1 MFEELFPGPIA
12 LARHRTSPL
21 ADERR
26 QFLRHLHDLGYAR
39 LSLKAVGCEL
49 VVITRY
55 LDVSGREALEVAVI
69 EAAAQRWAADQ
80 MRRHRGTNPQ
90 LSTRNFR
97 YWAEQWL
104 RWLGRLHERP
114 AVAAPPF
121 HPLPPVREKIA
132 GARQQGRIRMPAAP
146 AMTPEPAIRAVEP
159 SVPVICFCS
168 LPSAFSNGSPPV
180 AAQWTHPQIQ
190 R

>member
-12 LARHRTSPL
+12 LARHRTSPF

-55 LDVSGREALEVAVI
+55 LDLSGGATLDRTMI
-69 EAAAQRWAADQ
+69 ETAARSWAAHQ
-80 MRRHRGTNPQ
+80 IRRRRGTNAE

-104 RWLGRLHERP
+104 R
-114 AVAAPPF
+114 
-121 HPLPPVREKIA
+121 
-132 GARQQGRIRMPAAP
+132 
-146 AMTPEPAIRAVEP
+146 
-159 SVPVICFCS
+159 
-168 LPSAFSNGSPPV
+168 
-180 AAQWTHPQIQ
+180 
-190 R
+190 